1 MASTADLSWLWESID
16 PAIRFRVDR
25 VRENGRMADAPDD
38 FELTMDELR
47 VVTRFAVESAQE
59 VLPLFEVV
67 SPNDPRPRAAIEA
80 AWSFANGAAR
90 TKLQRVTALDAHRAA
105 KDVATEAAQYA
116 ARAAGDA
123 AAAAYLHP
131 LAQATQVGHI
141 LRAAASAARAA
152 ELNAV
157 NDPDIGDALIEKA
170 RRRATPV
177 LIDVLRRYPL
187 APVGNSRAA
196 HLMTTLDA
204 SLRSHR

>member
-1 MASTADLSWLWESID
+1 MSD
-16 PAIRFRVDR
+16 
-25 VRENGRMADAPDD
+25 GPDD

-47 VVTRFAVESAQE
+47 VVARFAVESAQE
-59 VLPLFEVV
+59 VLPLFEEVV
-67 SPNDPRPRAAIEA
+67 PDDPRPRAAIEA
-80 AWSFANGAAR
+80 AWTFAYGAAR

-105 KDVATEAAQYA
+105 KDVASEAAQHA

-141 LRAAASAARAA
+141 LRAVASAARAA
-152 ELNAV
+152 ELSEDSGPEV
-157 NDPDIGDALIEKA
+157 GDALIEQA

-177 LIDVLRRYPL
+177 LIDVLSRYPL
-187 APVGNSRAA
+187 APVGKSRVA